1 MTHSLHR
8 EGTLDSLGRDYVLFV
23 YPARGFNYKG
33 SGPNVRRMLEIIY
46 LQEPSNLMAS
56 TLRRNMYRKLRPE
69 PEEVLAS
76 IQDGARV
83 FCSFNS
89 RQKLK
94 EALAG
99 IKKLDAGISVV
110 VSGLIDRVRETAAEI
125 GINPHTINLSL
136 GIHGRTDRLPPP
148 DIRQFTTMCGHGM
161 VSPLLVRD
169 VIRRIKKAAI
179 SPWEGS
185 TILAAPCSCGIYN
198 PHRSQ
203 EILRG
208 LSPLYALNRF

>member
-8 EGTLDSLGRDYVLFV
+8 EGTLDSLDRDYVLFI

-33 SGPNVRRMLEIIY
+33 SGPKVRRILELLY
-46 LQEPSNLMAS
+46 AQEPSNLMAS
-56 TLRRNMYRKLRPE
+56 TLRRNMYRGIRPKT
-69 PEEVLAS
+69 EEVLAS

-83 FCSFNS
+83 FTVFKS
-89 RQKLK
+89 RQQLK
-94 EALAG
+94 DALAG
-99 IKKLDAGISVV
+99 IKKLDEGVSVV
-110 VSGLIDRVRETAAEI
+110 VSGLIDRVRETTAEI
-125 GINPHTINLSL
+125 GIDPHTINLSL

-169 VIRRIKKAAI
+169 VIRRIKKEKL

-203 EILRG
+203 ELLRG
-208 LSPLYALNRF
+208 LSPLYTLNRW